1 MAHYTLKFRIR
12 FVIIWYKLLIMKT
25 KIVATVGPA
34 CSSRE
39 MLEKL
44 IKAGVDVFR
53 LNFSHGSHQDH
64 LEVINHVKSLNAKL
78 GTNAALLGDLQGPK
92 IRIGAFADKEAFMA
106 DGHELEFTTHECACT
121 ADRLYITYPEFA
133 RDVKAGEDLLLDD
146 GKLLFRVLETNGV
159 DAVKAK
165 VIHGGILSGKK
176 GVNLPQTEVSLPS
189 LTEKDKA
196 DLKFILGQQLNWIAL
211 SFVRKAEDIYYL
223 KQAISEAGITE
234 NIPGIIAKIEKP
246 DAVRN
251 MDEIIAEADGV
262 MVARGDLGV
271 ELPLEQVP
279 LVQKKLIR
287 KCNQFSKPIIV
298 ATQMME
304 GMISN
309 IRPTRAE
316 VNDVANSVLDG
327 ADAVMLSGETSVGLY
342 PVEVVETME
351 KIISEVEQSEELY
364 NKPHFA
370 NHADKE
376 RVISDSVLSA
386 ACNMAVESNANAI
399 IAMTITGYSAH
410 RISSQRPKQDIYIFG
425 NNHFLLCKLNL
436 VWGVKGFYFDK
447 IVTSTTKTFKS
458 ITDQLL
464 AEGRIKK
471 GDLLIK
477 VASTPI
483 YVAGQTNT
491 VKLEYV

>member
-1 MAHYTLKFRIR
+1 
-12 FVIIWYKLLIMKT
+12 MKT

-39 MLEKL
+39 MLHKL

-53 LNFSHGSHQDH
+53 LNFSHGAYSDH
-64 LEVINHVKSLNAKL
+64 LAVIENVRSLNAELK
-78 GTNAALLGDLQGPK
+78 TNIALLGDLQGPK
-92 IRIGAFADKEAFMA
+92 IRIGAFANKEALMH
-106 DGHELEFTTHECACT
+106 DGHELIFTTRECDCT

-133 RDVKAGEDLLLDD
+133 RDVKPGEDLLLDD
-146 GKLLFRVLETNGV
+146 GKLLFRVIETNGV
-159 DAVKAK
+159 DEVKAK
-165 VIHGGILSGKK
+165 VIHGGMLSGKK
-176 GVNLPQTEVSLPS
+176 GVNLPNTVVSLPS
-189 LTEKDKA
+189 LTEKDKR
-196 DLKFILGQQLNWIAL
+196 DLAFILEHEFNWIAL
-211 SFVRKAEDIYYL
+211 SFVRKADDIRNL
-223 KQAISEAGITE
+223 KSVITE
-234 NIPGIIAKIEKP
+234 FGAPVNMPGIIAKIEKP
-246 DAVRN
+246 DAVKN
-251 MDEIIAEADGV
+251 MDEIINESDGI

-287 KCNQFSKPIIV
+287 KCNHLSKPIIV

-327 ADAVMLSGETSVGLY
+327 ADALMLSGETSVGLY
-342 PVEVVETME
+342 PQEVVETMR
-351 KIISEVEQSEELY
+351 KIVSEVEKTEEIY
-364 NKPHFA
+364 NKPH
-370 NHADKE
+370 
-376 RVISDSVLSA
+376 ISDYTDKKRIIADSILSA
-386 ACNMAVESNANAI
+386 ACSIAIESNANAI
-399 IAMTITGYSAH
+399 ISMTITGYSAQ
-410 RISSQRPKQDIYIFG
+410 RISSQRPKQDICIFSG
-425 NNHFLLCKLNL
+425 NHFLLCKLNL
-436 VWGVKGFYFDK
+436 VWGIKGSYFDK
-447 IVTSTTKTFKS
+447 VVTSTTKTFKAL
-458 ITDQLL
+458 TEQLI

-491 VKLEYV
+491 VKLDYA

>member
-1 MAHYTLKFRIR
+1 
-12 FVIIWYKLLIMKT
+12 MKT

-39 MLEKL
+39 MLQKL

-53 LNFSHGSHQDH
+53 LNFSHGNYTDH
-64 LEVINHVKSLNAKL
+64 LAVIEHVNSLNEEL
-78 GTNAALLGDLQGPK
+78 GTHIALLGDLQGPK
-92 IRIGAFADKEAFMA
+92 IRIGAFENKEAMMP
-106 DGHELEFTTHECACT
+106 DGHELVFTTHECACT

-146 GKLLFRVLETNGV
+146 GKLLFRVISTNGI
-159 DAVKAK
+159 DEVKAK

-176 GVNLPQTEVSLPS
+176 GVNLPNTNVSLPS
-189 LTEKDKA
+189 LTEKDKR
-196 DLKFILGQQLNWIAL
+196 DLAFILEHKLNWIAL
-211 SFVRKAEDIYYL
+211 SFVRKADDIRHL
-223 KQAISEAGITE
+223 RSTITELGINE

-246 DAVRN
+246 DAVKN
-251 MDEIIAEADGV
+251 MDEIIAEADGL

-271 ELPLEQVP
+271 ELPLQEVP

-287 KCNQFSKPIIV
+287 KCNQVSKPIIV

-342 PVEVVETME
+342 PEAVVETMQ
-351 KIISEVEQSEELY
+351 KIIWEVEQTEEIY

-370 NHADKE
+370 NCADKE

-386 ACNMAVESNANAI
+386 ACNLAIESNAHAI
-399 IAMTITGYSAH
+399 ISMTITGYSAQ
-410 RISSQRPKQDIYIFG
+410 RISSQRPKQDIFIFTG
-425 NNHFLLCKLNL
+425 NHFLLCKLNL
-436 VWGVKGFYFDK
+436 VWGIKGFYFDK
-447 IVTSTTKTFKS
+447 IVSSTSKTFKA
-458 ITDQLL
+458 ITEQLI
-464 AEGRIKK
+464 AEGRIRK

-491 VKLEYV
+491 LKLEYA

>member
-1 MAHYTLKFRIR
+1 
-12 FVIIWYKLLIMKT
+12 MKT

-39 MLEKL
+39 MLGKL

-53 LNFSHGSHQDH
+53 LNFSHGAYSEH
-64 LEVINHVKSLNAKL
+64 LAVIENVRSLNAEF
-78 GTNAALLGDLQGPK
+78 GTHIALLGDLQGPK
-92 IRIGAFADKEAFMA
+92 IRIGAFANKDALMH
-106 DGHELEFTTHECACT
+106 DGHELIFTTVECDCT

-133 RDVKAGEDLLLDD
+133 RDVKPGEDLLLDD
-146 GKLLFRVLETNGV
+146 GKLLFRVIETNGV
-159 DAVKAK
+159 DEVRAK

-176 GVNLPQTEVSLPS
+176 GVNLPNTVVSLPS
-189 LTEKDKA
+189 LTEKDKR
-196 DLKFILGQQLNWIAL
+196 DLAFILEHELNWIAL
-211 SFVRKAEDIYYL
+211 SFVRKADDIRHL
-223 KQAISEAGITE
+223 KATINELGIPV
-234 NIPGIIAKIEKP
+234 NMPGIIAKIEKP
-246 DAVRN
+246 DAVKN
-251 MDEIIAEADGV
+251 MDEIIGEADGI

-287 KCNQFSKPIIV
+287 KCNQHSKPIIV

-342 PVEVVETME
+342 PEEVVETMQ
-351 KIISEVEQSEELY
+351 KIIWEVEQTDDIY
-364 NKPHFA
+364 NKPHHS
-370 NHADKE
+370 NQLDKK
-376 RVISDSVLSA
+376 RHISDSVLSA
-386 ACNMAVESNANAI
+386 ACNLAIESNANAI
-399 IAMTITGYSAH
+399 IAMTITGYSAQ
-410 RISSQRPKQDIYIFG
+410 RISSQRPKQDIFIFTG
-425 NNHFLLCKLNL
+425 NRFLLCRLNL
-436 VWGVKGFYFDK
+436 VWGIKGFYFDK
-447 IVTSTTKTFKS
+447 IVTSTTKTFKAL
-458 ITDQLL
+458 TDQLI

-491 VKLEYV
+491 VKLDYA

>member
-1 MAHYTLKFRIR
+1 
-12 FVIIWYKLLIMKT
+12 MKT

-39 MLEKL
+39 MLGKL

-53 LNFSHGSHQDH
+53 LNFSHGAYSDH
-64 LEVINHVKSLNAKL
+64 LAVIENVRSLNAEL
-78 GTNAALLGDLQGPK
+78 GTHIALLGDLQGPK
-92 IRIGAFADKEAFMA
+92 IRIGAFAENMVMMP
-106 DGHELEFTTHECACT
+106 DGHELVFTTTECTCT

-133 RDVKAGEDLLLDD
+133 RDVKPGEDLLLDD
-146 GKLLFRVLETNGV
+146 GKLLFRVIETNGV
-159 DAVKAK
+159 DEVKAK
-165 VIHGGILSGKK
+165 VIHGGVLSSKK
-176 GVNLPQTEVSLPS
+176 GVNLPNTVVSLPS
-189 LTEKDKA
+189 LTEKDKR
-196 DLKFILGQQLNWIAL
+196 DLAFILEHNLNWIAL
-211 SFVRKAEDIYYL
+211 SFVRKADDIRHL
-223 KQAISEAGITE
+223 KSTIKEFGSLV

-246 DAVRN
+246 DAVKN

-279 LVQKKLIR
+279 LVQKTLIR
-287 KCNQFSKPIIV
+287 KCNQVAKPIIV

-327 ADAVMLSGETSVGLY
+327 ADAVMLSGETSVGQY
-342 PVEVVETME
+342 PEEVVETMQ
-351 KIISEVEQSEELY
+351 KIIWEVEKTEDLY
-364 NKPHFA
+364 NKPHIA
-370 NHADKE
+370 NCSDKE
-376 RVISDSVLSA
+376 RVISDSILSA
-386 ACNMAVESNANAI
+386 ACNLAIESNANAI
-399 IAMTITGYSAH
+399 IAMTITGYSAQ
-410 RISSQRPKQDIYIFG
+410 RISSQRPKQDIFIFTG
-425 NNHFLLCKLNL
+425 NHFLLCRLNL
-436 VWGVKGFYFDK
+436 VWGIKGFYFDK
-447 IVTSTTKTFKS
+447 IVTSTTKTFKAL
-458 ITDQLL
+458 TEQLI

-491 VKLEYV
+491 VKLDYA

>member
-1 MAHYTLKFRIR
+1 
-12 FVIIWYKLLIMKT
+12 MKT

-39 MLEKL
+39 MLGKL

-53 LNFSHGSHQDH
+53 LNFSHGTYSDH
-64 LEVINHVKSLNAKL
+64 LEIIERVRSLNDEY
-78 GTNAALLGDLQGPK
+78 GTHIALLGDLQGPK
-92 IRIGAFADKEAFMA
+92 IRIGAFENIQAMMQ
-106 DGHELEFTTHECACT
+106 DGHELVFTTKECLCT
-121 ADRLYITYPEFA
+121 ANRLYITYPEFA
-133 RDVKAGEDLLLDD
+133 RDVKPGEDLLLDD

-159 DAVKAK
+159 DEVKAR

-176 GVNLPQTEVSLPS
+176 GVNLPNTKVSLPS
-189 LTEKDKA
+189 LTEKDKR
-196 DLKFILGQQLNWIAL
+196 DLAFILEHELNWIAL
-211 SFVRKAEDIYYL
+211 SFVRKADDIRHL
-223 KQAISEAGITE
+223 KLAINEFGAPA
-234 NIPGIIAKIEKP
+234 NMPGIIAKIEKP
-246 DAVRN
+246 DAVKN
-251 MDEIIAEADGV
+251 MDEIIAESDGI

-287 KCNQFSKPIIV
+287 KCNQLSKPIIV

-304 GMISN
+304 GMITN

-327 ADAVMLSGETSVGLY
+327 ADAVMLSGETSVGFF
-342 PVEVVETME
+342 PEEVVETMR
-351 KIISEVEQSEELY
+351 KIVTEVEKTEEIY
-364 NKPHFA
+364 NKV
-370 NHADKE
+370 
-376 RVISDSVLSA
+376 RISDHTDKKRIIADSILSA
-386 ACNMAVESNANAI
+386 ACSIAIESNANAI
-399 IAMTITGYSAH
+399 IAMTITGYSAQ
-410 RISSQRPKQDIYIFG
+410 RISSQRPKQDIFIFSG
-425 NNHFLLCKLNL
+425 NHHMLCKLNL
-436 VWGVKGFYFDK
+436 VWGIRGFFFDK
-447 IVTSTTKTFKS
+447 IVTSTTKTFKT
-458 ITDQLL
+458 ITDQLI

-491 VKLEYV
+491 VKLDYA

>member
-1 MAHYTLKFRIR
+1 
-12 FVIIWYKLLIMKT
+12 MKT

-39 MLEKL
+39 MLGKL

-53 LNFSHGSHQDH
+53 LNFSHGDYTDH
-64 LEVINHVKSLNAKL
+64 LAVIDHVRSLNEEF
-78 GTNAALLGDLQGPK
+78 GTHIALLGDLQGPK
-92 IRIGAFADKEAFMA
+92 IRIGAFENKEAMMN
-106 DGHELEFTTHECACT
+106 DGHELVFTTNECACT

-146 GKLLFRVLETNGV
+146 GKLLFRVMETNGV
-159 DAVKAK
+159 DEVKAK

-176 GVNLPQTEVSLPS
+176 GVNLPNTVVSLPS
-189 LTEKDKA
+189 LTEKDKR
-196 DLKFILGQQLNWIAL
+196 DLAFILEHKLNWIAL
-211 SFVRKAEDIYYL
+211 SFVRKAEDIRYL
-223 KQAISEAGITE
+223 RSAIAEMGITE
-234 NIPGIIAKIEKP
+234 SIPGIIAKMEKP
-246 DAVRN
+246 EAVKN
-251 MDEIIAEADGV
+251 MDEIIEEADAL

-271 ELPLEQVP
+271 ELPLQEVP

-287 KCNQFSKPIIV
+287 KCNQLSKPIIV

-304 GMISN
+304 GMINN

-342 PVEVVETME
+342 PVEVVETMQ
-351 KIISEVEQSEELY
+351 KIVWEVEQTDEIY
-364 NKPHFA
+364 NKPHIA
-370 NHADKE
+370 NCADKD

-386 ACNMAVESNANAI
+386 ACSLAIESNAHAI
-399 IAMTITGYSAH
+399 IAMTITGYSAQ
-410 RISSQRPKQDIYIFG
+410 RISSQRPKQDIFIFTG
-425 NNHFLLCKLNL
+425 NDFLLCKLNL
-436 VWGVKGFYFDK
+436 VWGIKGFYFDK
-447 IVTSTTKTFKS
+447 IVTSTSKTFKA
-458 ITDQLL
+458 ITEQLI
-464 AEGRIKK
+464 AEGRIRK

-491 VKLEYV
+491 VKLEYA

>member
-1 MAHYTLKFRIR
+1 
-12 FVIIWYKLLIMKT
+12 MKT

-39 MLEKL
+39 MLGKL

-53 LNFSHGSHQDH
+53 LNFSHGSYSDH
-64 LEVINHVKSLNAKL
+64 LKVIEHVRSLNNEL
-78 GTNAALLGDLQGPK
+78 GTHIALLGDLQGPK
-92 IRIGAFADKEAFMA
+92 IRIGAFADNQVMMP
-106 DGHELEFTTHECACT
+106 DGHELVFTTIECTCT

-133 RDVKAGEDLLLDD
+133 RDVKPGEDLLLDD
-146 GKLLFRVLETNGV
+146 GKLLFRVISTNGV
-159 DAVKAK
+159 DEVKAV

-176 GVNLPQTEVSLPS
+176 GVNLPNTEVSLPS
-189 LTEKDKA
+189 LTEKDRR
-196 DLKFILGQQLNWIAL
+196 DLAFILEHELNWIAL
-211 SFVRKAEDIYYL
+211 SFVRKGDDIRHL
-223 KQAISEAGITE
+223 KTSINELGIPA
-234 NIPGIIAKIEKP
+234 NMPGIIAKIEKP
-246 DAVRN
+246 DAVKN
-251 MDEIIAEADGV
+251 MDEIIAISDGI

-279 LVQKKLIR
+279 LVQKRLIR
-287 KCNQFSKPIIV
+287 KCNQLSKPIIV

-327 ADAVMLSGETSVGLY
+327 ADAVMLSGETSIGRY
-342 PVEVVETME
+342 PEEVVETMQ
-351 KIISEVEQSEELY
+351 KIIWEVEKMEDIY
-364 NKPHFA
+364 NKPRYA
-370 NHADKE
+370 NQADKK
-376 RVISDSVLSA
+376 RVISDSILSA
-386 ACNMAVESNANAI
+386 ACSLAIESNAGAI
-399 IAMTITGYSAH
+399 IAMTITGYSAL
-410 RISSQRPKQDIYIFG
+410 RISSQRPKQDIFIFTS
-425 NNHFLLCKLNL
+425 NRFLLCKLNL
-436 VWGVKGFYFDK
+436 VWGIKGFYFDK
-447 IVTSTTKTFKS
+447 IVASTTKTFKS
-458 ITDQLL
+458 ITDQLI

-491 VKLEYV
+491 VKLDYA

>member
-1 MAHYTLKFRIR
+1 
-12 FVIIWYKLLIMKT
+12 MKT

-34 CSSRE
+34 CASRE
-39 MLEKL
+39 MLGKL

-53 LNFSHGSHQDH
+53 LNFSHGAYADH
-64 LEVINHVKSLNAKL
+64 LSIIEHVRSLNEEF
-78 GTNAALLGDLQGPK
+78 GTHIALLGDLQGPK
-92 IRIGAFADKEAFMA
+92 IRIGSFAGKEAMMP
-106 DGHELEFTTHECACT
+106 DGHELVFTTHESACT
-121 ADRLYITYPEFA
+121 ADSLYITYPEFA
-133 RDVKAGEDLLLDD
+133 RDVKAGEDLLIDD
-146 GKLLFRVLETNGV
+146 GKLLFRVIETNGV
-159 DAVKAK
+159 DEVKVK

-176 GVNLPQTEVSLPS
+176 GVNLPNTVVSLPS
-189 LTEKDKA
+189 LTDKDKR
-196 DLKFILGQQLNWIAL
+196 DLAFILEHGLNWIAL
-211 SFVRKAEDIYYL
+211 SFVRKADDIRYL
-223 KQAISEAGITE
+223 KSVINEFGAPA
-234 NIPGIIAKIEKP
+234 NMPGIIAKIEKP

-251 MDEIIAEADGV
+251 MDEIIDESDAI

-287 KCNQFSKPIIV
+287 KCNQLGKPIIV

-327 ADAVMLSGETSVGLY
+327 ADAVMLSGETSVGLF
-342 PVEVVETME
+342 PEEVVETMQ
-351 KIISEVEQSEELY
+351 KIIWEVEQTEDIY
-364 NKPHFA
+364 NKPHHA
-370 NHADKE
+370 NQADKK
-376 RVISDSVLSA
+376 RLISDSILSA
-386 ACNMAVESNANAI
+386 ACNLAIESNADAI
-399 IAMTITGYSAH
+399 IAMTITGYSAQ
-410 RISSQRPKQDIYIFG
+410 RISSQRPRQDIFIFTS
-425 NNHFLLCKLNL
+425 NRFLLCRLNL
-436 VWGVKGFYFDK
+436 VWGIRGFYFDK
-447 IVTSTTKTFKS
+447 VVTSTTKTFKS
-458 ITDQLL
+458 ITDQLT

-491 VKLEYV
+491 VKLDYA

>member
-1 MAHYTLKFRIR
+1 
-12 FVIIWYKLLIMKT
+12 MKT

-34 CSSRE
+34 CSDRE
-39 MLEKL
+39 MLHKL
-44 IKAGVDVFR
+44 IIAGVDVFR
-53 LNFSHGSHQDH
+53 LNFSHGAYSDH
-64 LEVINHVKSLNAKL
+64 LSVIEHVRSLNAEL
-78 GTNAALLGDLQGPK
+78 GTHVALLGDLQGPK
-92 IRIGAFADKEAFMA
+92 IRIGAFADKEAMMH
-106 DGHELEFTTHECACT
+106 DGHELVFTTHECLCT

-133 RDVKAGEDLLLDD
+133 RDVKPGEDLLLDD
-146 GKLLFRVLETNGV
+146 GKLLFRVISTNGV
-159 DAVKAK
+159 DEVKAK

-176 GVNLPQTEVSLPS
+176 GVNLPNTEVSLPS
-189 LTEKDKA
+189 LTDKDKR
-196 DLKFILGQQLNWIAL
+196 DLAFILEHELNWIAL
-211 SFVRKAEDIYYL
+211 SFVRKAEDIKHL
-223 KQAISEAGITE
+223 KSVITE
-234 NIPGIIAKIEKP
+234 SAVPQNMPGIIAKIEKP
-246 DAVRN
+246 DAVKN
-251 MDEIIAEADGV
+251 MDEIIAEADGI

-287 KCNQFSKPIIV
+287 KCNQLSKPIIV

-351 KIISEVEQSEELY
+351 KIISEVEQTEEIY
-364 NKPHFA
+364 NKPHCA
-370 NHADKE
+370 NCADKE
-376 RVISDSVLSA
+376 RVISDSILSA
-386 ACNMAVESNANAI
+386 ACSLAVESNANAI
-399 IAMTITGYSAH
+399 IAMTITGYSAQ
-410 RISSQRPKQDIYIFG
+410 RISSQRPKQDILIFAS
-425 NNHFLLCKLNL
+425 NRFLLCRLNL
-436 VWGVKGFYFDK
+436 VWGIKGFYFDK
-447 IVTSTTKTFKS
+447 IAASTTKTFKA
-458 ITDQLL
+458 ITDQLI
-464 AEGRIKK
+464 AEGLIKK

-491 VKLEYV
+491 VKLDYA

>member
-1 MAHYTLKFRIR
+1 
-12 FVIIWYKLLIMKT
+12 MKT

-39 MLEKL
+39 MLSKL

-53 LNFSHGSHQDH
+53 LNFSHGAYSEH
-64 LEVINHVKSLNAKL
+64 LAVIENVRSLNAEF
-78 GTNAALLGDLQGPK
+78 GTHISLLGDLQGPK
-92 IRIGAFADKEAFMA
+92 IRIGTFADKEAFMA
-106 DGHELEFTTHECACT
+106 DGHELVFTTKECDCT

-133 RDVKAGEDLLLDD
+133 RDVKPGEDLLLDD
-146 GKLLFRVLETNGV
+146 GKLLFRVVETNGV
-159 DAVKAK
+159 DEVKVK
-165 VIHGGILSGKK
+165 VIHGGVLSSKK
-176 GVNLPQTEVSLPS
+176 GVNLPNTVVSLPS
-189 LTEKDKA
+189 LTEKDKR
-196 DLKFILGQQLNWIAL
+196 DLVFILEHKLNWIAL
-211 SFVRKAEDIYYL
+211 SFVRKAGDIRHL
-223 KQAISEAGITE
+223 KTAISELGITT

-246 DAVRN
+246 DAVKN
-251 MDEIIAEADGV
+251 MDEIIAESDGI

-279 LVQKKLIR
+279 LVQKRLIR
-287 KCNQFSKPIIV
+287 KCNKLAKPIIV

-342 PVEVVETME
+342 PQEVVETMQ
-351 KIISEVEQSEELY
+351 KIIWEVEQTEEIY
-364 NKPHFA
+364 IRPHTA
-370 NHADKE
+370 NHADKA
-376 RVISDSVLSA
+376 RVISDSILSA
-386 ACNMAVESNANAI
+386 ACSLAIESNADAI
-399 IAMTITGYSAH
+399 IAMTITGYSAQ
-410 RISSQRPKQDIYIFG
+410 RISSQRPKQDIFIFTD
-425 NNHFLLCKLNL
+425 NKFLLCKLNL
-436 VWGVKGFYFDK
+436 VWGIKGFFFDR
-447 IVTSTTKTFKS
+447 VVASTTKTFKA
-458 ITDQLL
+458 ITDQLT

-483 YVAGQTNT
+483 HVAGQTNT
-491 VKLEYV
+491 VKLDYA

>member
-1 MAHYTLKFRIR
+1 
-12 FVIIWYKLLIMKT
+12 MKT

-39 MLEKL
+39 MLGKL

-53 LNFSHGSHQDH
+53 LNFSHGAYGDH
-64 LEVINHVKSLNAKL
+64 LAVIENVRSLNAEF
-78 GTNAALLGDLQGPK
+78 GTHVALLGDLQGPK
-92 IRIGAFADKEAFMA
+92 IRIGAFADKEAMMH
-106 DGHELEFTTHECACT
+106 DGHELVFTTHECNCT

-133 RDVKAGEDLLLDD
+133 RDVKPGEDLLLDD
-146 GKLLFRVLETNGV
+146 GKLLFRVIETNGV
-159 DAVKAK
+159 DEVKAV

-176 GVNLPQTEVSLPS
+176 GVNLPNTVVSLPS
-189 LTEKDKA
+189 LTEKDKR
-196 DLKFILGQQLNWIAL
+196 DLAFILEHELNWIAL
-211 SFVRKAEDIYYL
+211 SFVRKAEDIRHL
-223 KQAISEAGITE
+223 KSVITE
-234 NIPGIIAKIEKP
+234 FGTPVNMPGIIAKIEKP
-246 DAVRN
+246 DAVKN
-251 MDEIIAEADGV
+251 MDEIIDEADGV

-287 KCNQFSKPIIV
+287 RCNLLSKPIIV

-342 PVEVVETME
+342 PEEVVETMQ
-351 KIISEVEQSEELY
+351 KIIREVEQTDEIY
-364 NKPHFA
+364 NKSLFSDHT
-370 NHADKE
+370 NKK
-376 RVISDSVLSA
+376 RLISDSVITA
-386 ACNMAVESNANAI
+386 ACNMAIVSNANAI
-399 IAMTITGYSAH
+399 IAMTITGYSAQ
-410 RISSQRPKQDIYIFG
+410 RLSSQRPKQDIFIFTG
-425 NNHFLLCKLNL
+425 NHFLLCKLNL
-436 VWGVKGFYFDK
+436 VWGIRGSYFDK
-447 IVTSTTKTFKS
+447 IVTSTTKTFKAL
-458 ITDQLL
+458 TDQLI

-491 VKLEYV
+491 VKLDYA

>member
-1 MAHYTLKFRIR
+1 
-12 FVIIWYKLLIMKT
+12 MKT

-39 MLEKL
+39 MLHKL

-53 LNFSHGSHQDH
+53 LNFSHGSYDDH
-64 LEVINHVKSLNAKL
+64 LSVIKHVRSLNTEL
-78 GTNAALLGDLQGPK
+78 GTHIALLGDLQGPK
-92 IRIGAFADKEAFMA
+92 IRIGAFADKEAMMH
-106 DGHELEFTTHECACT
+106 DGHELVFTTVECDCT

-133 RDVKAGEDLLLDD
+133 RDVKPGEDLLLDD
-146 GKLLFRVLETNGV
+146 GKLLFRVIATNGV
-159 DAVKAK
+159 DEVKAK

-176 GVNLPQTEVSLPS
+176 GVNLPNTVVSLPS
-189 LTEKDKA
+189 LTEKDKR
-196 DLKFILGQQLNWIAL
+196 DLAFILEHKLNWIAL
-211 SFVRKAEDIYYL
+211 SFVRKAEDIAYL
-223 KQAISEAGITE
+223 RSAITELGVTE
-234 NIPGIIAKIEKP
+234 NIPGIIAKMEKP
-246 DAVRN
+246 DAVKN
-251 MDEIIAEADGV
+251 MDEIIAEADAL

-279 LVQKKLIR
+279 LVQKALIR
-287 KCNQFSKPIIV
+287 KCNQASKPIIV

-304 GMISN
+304 GMINN

-342 PVEVVETME
+342 PEEVVETMQ
-351 KIISEVEQSEELY
+351 KIIWEVEQTDDIY
-364 NKPHFA
+364 HKPHFA
-370 NHADKE
+370 NQADKK
-376 RVISDSVLSA
+376 RLISDSVLSA
-386 ACNMAVESNANAI
+386 ACNLAIESNADAI
-399 IAMTITGYSAH
+399 IAMTITGYSAQ
-410 RISSQRPKQDIYIFG
+410 RISSQRPKQEIYIFTG
-425 NNHFLLCKLNL
+425 NNFLLCKLNL
-436 VWGVKGFYFDK
+436 VWGIKGFYFDK
-447 IVTSTTKTFKS
+447 ILSSTSKTFKA
-458 ITDQLL
+458 ITDQLI

-491 VKLEYV
+491 VKLDYA

>member
-1 MAHYTLKFRIR
+1 
-12 FVIIWYKLLIMKT
+12 MKT

-39 MLEKL
+39 MLGKL

-53 LNFSHGSHQDH
+53 LNFSHGAHSEH
-64 LEVINHVKSLNAKL
+64 LEVIERVKSLNAEF
-78 GTNAALLGDLQGPK
+78 GTHVALLGDLQGPK
-92 IRIGAFADKEAFMA
+92 IRIGAFENKEAMMN
-106 DGHELEFTTHECACT
+106 DGHELVFTTRECLCT

-133 RDVKAGEDLLLDD
+133 RDVKPGEDLLLDD
-146 GKLLFRVLETNGV
+146 GKLLFRVIETNGI
-159 DAVKAK
+159 DEVKVK

-176 GVNLPQTEVSLPS
+176 GVNLPNTAVSLPS
-189 LTEKDKA
+189 LTEKDKN
-196 DLKFILGQQLNWIAL
+196 DLAFILQQELNWIAL
-211 SFVRKAEDIYYL
+211 SFVRKADDIKYL
-223 KQAISEAGITE
+223 KTAIQELGAPV
-234 NIPGIIAKIEKP
+234 NMPGIIAKMEKP
-246 DAVRN
+246 DAVWN

-279 LVQKKLIR
+279 LVQKQLIR
-287 KCNQFSKPIIV
+287 KCNQHSKPIIV

-304 GMISN
+304 GMITN

-327 ADAVMLSGETSVGLY
+327 ADAVMLSGETSVGSF
-342 PVEVVETME
+342 PVQVVETMQ
-351 KIISEVEQSEELY
+351 KIIREVEQTEEIY
-364 NKPHFA
+364 NKPHIA
-370 NHADKE
+370 NRMDKQ

-386 ACNMAVESNANAI
+386 ACNMAIESNAQAI
-399 IAMTITGYSAH
+399 IAMTITGYSAQ
-410 RISSQRPKQDIYIFG
+410 RISSQRPKQDIFIFSG
-425 NNHFLLCKLNL
+425 NHFLLCRLNL
-436 VWGVKGFYFDK
+436 VWGIKGFYFDK
-447 IVTSTTKTFKS
+447 IVTSTTKTFKL
-458 ITDQLL
+458 ITDQLI

-471 GDLLIK
+471 RDLLIK

-491 VKLEYV
+491 VKLDHA

>member
-1 MAHYTLKFRIR
+1 
-12 FVIIWYKLLIMKT
+12 MKT

-39 MLEKL
+39 MLCKL

-53 LNFSHGSHQDH
+53 LNFSHGAHSDH
-64 LEVINHVKSLNAKL
+64 LSIIEHVRSLNDEL
-78 GTNAALLGDLQGPK
+78 GTHIALLGDLQGPK
-92 IRIGAFADKEAFMA
+92 IRIGAFENKEVMMH
-106 DGHELEFTTHECACT
+106 DGHELVFTTHECICT

-146 GKLLFRVLETNGV
+146 GKLLFRVVSTNGI
-159 DAVKAK
+159 DEVKAI

-176 GVNLPQTEVSLPS
+176 GVNLPNTAVSLPS
-189 LTEKDKA
+189 LTEKDKR
-196 DLKFILGQQLNWIAL
+196 DLAFILEHKLNWIAL
-211 SFVRKAEDIYYL
+211 SFVRKAEDIQYL
-223 KQAISEAGITE
+223 KSAIKEAGITE
-234 NIPGIIAKIEKP
+234 DVPGIIAKIEKP
-246 DAVRN
+246 DAVKN

-287 KCNQFSKPIIV
+287 KCNQVAKPIIV

-304 GMISN
+304 GMITN

-327 ADAVMLSGETSVGLY
+327 ADAVMLSGETSVGQY
-342 PVEVVETME
+342 PEEVVETMQ
-351 KIISEVEQSEELY
+351 KIIWEVEQTTEIY
-364 NKPHFA
+364 NKPHIA
-370 NHADKE
+370 NCADKK

-386 ACNMAVESNANAI
+386 ACNLAIESNADAI
-399 IAMTITGYSAH
+399 IAMTITGYSAQ
-410 RISSQRPKQDIYIFG
+410 RISSQRPRQDIFIFTG
-425 NNHFLLCKLNL
+425 NRFLLCKLNL
-436 VWGVKGFYFDK
+436 VWGIKGFYFDK

-458 ITDQLL
+458 ITEQLI

-483 YVAGQTNT
+483 YIAGQTNT
-491 VKLEYV
+491 VKLDYA

>member
-1 MAHYTLKFRIR
+1 
-12 FVIIWYKLLIMKT
+12 MKT

-39 MLEKL
+39 MLGKL
-44 IKAGVDVFR
+44 MKAGVDVFR
-53 LNFSHGSHQDH
+53 LNFSHGAYADH
-64 LEVINHVKSLNAKL
+64 LSVIEHVRSLNQEL
-78 GTNAALLGDLQGPK
+78 GTHVALLGDLQGPK
-92 IRIGAFADKEAFMA
+92 IRIGAFENNGAMMP
-106 DGHELEFTTHECACT
+106 DGHELVFTTREGMCT

-133 RDVKAGEDLLLDD
+133 RDVKPGEDLLLDD
-146 GKLLFRVLETNGV
+146 GKLLFRVIETNGV
-159 DAVKAK
+159 DEVKAG
-165 VIHGGILSGKK
+165 VIHGGFLSGKK
-176 GVNLPQTEVSLPS
+176 GVNLPNTVVSLPS
-189 LTEKDKA
+189 LTDKDKR
-196 DLKFILGQQLNWIAL
+196 DLAFILEHELNWVAL
-211 SFVRKAEDIYYL
+211 SFVRKAEDIRYL
-223 KQAISEAGITE
+223 KDAIKEAGVT
-234 NIPGIIAKIEKP
+234 NNVPGIIAKMEKP
-246 DAVRN
+246 DAVKN
-251 MDEIIAEADGV
+251 MDEIIAEADGI

-279 LVQKKLIR
+279 LVQKKLIQ
-287 KCNQFSKPIIV
+287 KCNQLAKPIIV

-304 GMISN
+304 GMITN

-327 ADAVMLSGETSVGLY
+327 ADAVMLSGETSVGNY

-351 KIISEVEQSEELY
+351 KIIREVEQTEAIY
-364 NKPHFA
+364 NKPHIA
-370 NHADKE
+370 NSADKA

-386 ACNMAVESNANAI
+386 ACNMAIEADANAI
-399 IAMTITGYSAH
+399 IAMTITGYSAQ
-410 RISSQRPKQDIYIFG
+410 RISSQRPKQDIFIFSG
-425 NNHFLLCKLNL
+425 NHFLLCRMNL

-447 IVTSTTKTFKS
+447 IVTSTTRTFKA

-464 AEGRIKK
+464 AEKRIKK

-491 VKLEYV
+491 VKLDYA